1 MYYTSSWKCFGTSRI
16 KAVALLTDATIQKK
30 IIGSE
35 TTALIIS
42 IEEMKDIIK
51 IVNSLGESSL
61 LIKGVSE
68 TIKNEAKEQK
78 VEFLGI
84 LLGALAASFLGNM
97 LAGKPKIS
105 GQGKGK
111 YLKWW
116 RSEFLMLSHPL
127 KYKILKYKNKSKWT

>member
-105 GQGKGK
+105 GQGKRNG
-111 YLKWW
+111 
-116 RSEFLMLSHPL
+116 EGQNF
-127 KYKILKYKNKSKWT
+127 